1 MKNLL
6 ALIGLVV
13 VVFLVGGAY
22 FGWYS
27 FSSRT
32 GLDGRSQYQFDV
44 DTNKIKDDARHAAER
59 VGGAAAPAA
68 KPAPAL
74 APLPPG
80 VMGPPAPVVATQPAK
95 GPEAGFTP
103 EGGFEI
109 RLPPRR

>member
-13 VVFLVGGAY
+13 VVFLVGGNY
-22 FGWYS
+22 FGWYT
-27 FSSRT
+27 FSSKT
-32 GLDGRSQYQFDV
+32 TIDGRSQYQFDV
-44 DTNKIKDDARHAAER
+44 DTKKLAEDARALGDR
-59 VGGAAAPAA
+59 VSGAAAPA

-74 APLPPG
+74 QPLPPG
-80 VMGPPAPVVATQPAK
+80 VMGPPAPKYAAEPAR

-109 RLPPRR
+109 RLPGRK